1 MAVNIEALIGS
12 LGRTYQEIYNEGLI
26 PYKTKP
32 KGNLGCDYI
41 SLDMIKEGVYLAF
54 KRKNKILFVVT
65 ITLIDRDKPSYQF
78 PNKLPSPLI
87 SMMSRQWIHEQF
99 GKPEKSHPPEMI
111 MKHQFG
117 RKDLY
122 TLLDFRIPTS
132 MQISYDLLDR
142 VEYITFLPTSEVCW

>member
-1 MAVNIEALIGS
+1 MAINIEVLINS
-12 LGRTYQEIYNEGLI
+12 LGKTYQEIYSEGLI

-32 KGNLGCDYI
+32 KGHLGCDYI

-54 KRKNKILFVVT
+54 KRDNKELLDVT
-65 ITLIDRDKPSYQF
+65 VTLINRDKPSYQF
-78 PNKLPSPLI
+78 PNELPSPLVPK
-87 SMMSRQWIHEQF
+87 MSRQWIHEQF

-111 MKHQFG
+111 MNHQFG

-122 TLLDFRIPTS
+122 TLLDFRVPTS

-142 VEYITFLPTSEVCW
+142 VEYITLLLTSEVCW